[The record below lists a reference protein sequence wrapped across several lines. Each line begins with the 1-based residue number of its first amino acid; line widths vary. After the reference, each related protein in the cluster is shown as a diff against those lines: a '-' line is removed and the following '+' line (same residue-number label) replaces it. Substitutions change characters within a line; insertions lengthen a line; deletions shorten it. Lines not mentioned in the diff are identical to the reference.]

1 MTRFT
6 VLSRFS
12 ALGIFCLALVLVAC
26 GGSTKPTNT
35 AAPASTT
42 VPNSFV
48 GTVPGTDAFI
58 ALTTTNGSSLSYVCD
73 SKQTATW
80 FNGPVTNNAIDI
92 TAPNGDKLKATLA
105 TSGATGTLT
114 LSGKD
119 FPFTAAPAKGDAG
132 LYRADQDMNGGK
144 VVGGWILNSEGQ
156 QRGAIRNTP
165 RENRDE
171 ITAAPQ
177 LVVTQKASPT
187 TWTVQTPTFGLLT
200 VKRVVDPEDHRG

>member
-1 MTRFT
+1 M
-6 VLSRFS
+6 LRFS
-12 ALGIFCLALVLVAC
+12 RLTALALLSFALTLTLAAC
-26 GGSTKPTNT
+26 GGAAKPTNT
-35 AAPASTT
+35 AAPASNA
-42 VPNSFV
+42 VPNAFV
-48 GTVPGTDAFI
+48 GSIPGTDAFI

-73 SKQTATW
+73 SKQIASW
-80 FNGPVTNNAIDI
+80 FSGPVASNAIDL
-92 TAPNGDKLKATLA
+92 TATNGDKLKASLA
-105 TSGATGTLT
+105 PTGATGTLT
-114 LSGKD
+114 VGGKD

-132 LYRADQDMNGGK
+132 LYRADQDVNGGK
-144 VVGGWILNSEGQ
+144 VVGGWIVNTDGQ

-177 LVVTQKASPT
+177 LVVAQKASPT